1 MMRNN
6 GKIVL
11 AGILG
16 GFLSLGM
23 FKLFDNEKNQ
33 IVVHKNIVEQG
44 TSQNDYQ
51 SNKVSFNSNA
61 LSIPEGTHNFTKA
74 AEKTINSVVHVTTQ
88 YQSTYSSDPFLDFF
102 WGPGG
107 SRGARP
113 QVATGSGVIISE
125 DGYIVTNNHV
135 IDDAD
140 KIEITLNDERN
151 YKAKLIG
158 ADPSTDLALVK
169 IEEKGL
175 PYLNFGN
182 SDDVKIGEWVL
193 AVGNPFN
200 LTSTVTA
207 GIVSAKSRSINL
219 MSRNYQEDIFPLESF
234 IQTDAA
240 VNPGNSG
247 GALVTADGQL
257 IGINTAIASRTGSYS
272 GYSFAIP
279 SNIVKK
285 ITEDLLEYGVAQR
298 AFIGV
303 SIENIDQKKADEL
316 ALMNVKG
323 VLVNAVSPDGAA
335 KSSGIEVNDVI
346 LKIGSIEVNNVPE
359 LQEQIGKFRPGDNV
373 SVTIRR
379 GREEKTVNVVL
390 RNKEG
395 NTKVLKK
402 GEVTG
407 LTALGAVFKRV
418 PAEELKELGIENGVK
433 VASISGG
440 KLRSAGIT
448 EGFIITDLDQKPV
461 ESPEKVVEFF
471 NNKKGGVLVEG
482 IYPNGMKGYFGFGL

>member
-1 MMRNN
+1 MIRKN
-6 GKIVL
+6 GKIIA

-23 FKLFDNEKNQ
+23 FKLFEQEKSQLIVQRESIESPLKNEYSASQVNFNTINSEQ
-33 IVVHKNIVEQG
+33 STEGVV
-44 TSQNDYQ
+44 
-51 SNKVSFNSNA
+51 
-61 LSIPEGTHNFTKA
+61 NFTYA
-74 AEKTINSVVHVTTQ
+74 AEKTINSVVHVTTE
-88 YQSTYSSDPFLDFF
+88 YLSNYSSDPFLDFF

-107 SRGARP
+107 SRGSRP
-113 QVATGSGVIISE
+113 QIATGSGVIISN

-140 KIEITLNDERN
+140 KIEITLNDERT
-151 YKAKLIG
+151 YIAKLIG
-158 ADPSTDLALVK
+158 ADPGTDLALIK
-169 IEEKGL
+169 IDEKDL
-175 PYLNFGN
+175 PFATFGN

-219 MSRNYQEDIFPLESF
+219 LQNNYQKEIFPLESF

-247 GALVTADGQL
+247 GALVTPDGKL
-257 IGINTAIASRTGSYS
+257 VGINTAIASRTGSYS

-285 ITEDLLEYGVAQR
+285 ITEDLLEFGIAQR

-303 SIENIDQKKADEL
+303 SIEDIDQKKATEMNL
-316 ALMNVKG
+316 ENVKG
-323 VLVNAVSPDGAA
+323 VLVNGVSPDGAA
-335 KSSGIEVNDVI
+335 KSSGIKVNDVI
-346 LKIGSIEVNNVPE
+346 LKVGSIEVNNVPE
-359 LQEQIGKFRPGDNV
+359 LQEQIGRFRPGDDV
-373 SVTIRR
+373 AVTIRR
-379 GREEKTVNVVL
+379 GSNEETVSITL
-390 RNKEG
+390 RNKAG
-395 NTKVLKK
+395 NTDVVKK
-402 GEVTG
+402 GETNG
-407 LTALGAVFKRV
+407 LVALGAVFKRV
-418 PAEELKELGIENGVK
+418 AADELKDLGITSGVK
-433 VASISGG
+433 IASITGG

-448 EGFIITDLDQKPV
+448 EGFIITTLDQKPV
-461 ESPEKVVEFF
+461 ESPEQVVAFF
-471 NNKKGGVLVEG
+471 NKKKGGVLVEG